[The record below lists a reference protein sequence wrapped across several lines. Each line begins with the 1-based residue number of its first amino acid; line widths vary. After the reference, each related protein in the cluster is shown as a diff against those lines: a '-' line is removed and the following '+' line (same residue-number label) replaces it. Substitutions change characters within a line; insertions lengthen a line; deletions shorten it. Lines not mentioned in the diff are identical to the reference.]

1 MKNMSKKVIRYNR
14 ISTIQ
19 QNLDRQQQ
27 KNHEYDMVFE
37 DRCSGTIPLFERPYG
52 KEIKS
57 VIESGEVGVISIHS
71 IDRLARN
78 LKDLLGLIDFFH
90 LHGVCVSIE
99 NLGLK
104 TLVEGKMNYTIKM
117 LISVMGGFAEI
128 ENEIRK
134 ERQFEGIELAKMKG
148 VYKNRKQ
155 RGKEP
160 IMKFLTKHEKPLQ
173 LLQKGYKA
181 SEVSKIC
188 GIHPNTL
195 TKIKKIVELV

>member
-1 MKNMSKKVIRYNR
+1 MRKKVIRYNR
-14 ISTIQ
+14 ISSVQ
-19 QNLDRQQQ
+19 QNLERQQQ
-27 KNHEYDMVFE
+27 NNQNYDMVFE
-37 DRCSGTIPLFERPYG
+37 DRCSGTIPLFERPFG

-57 VIESGEVGVISIHS
+57 VIESGEVELISVHS

-78 LKDLLGLIDFFH
+78 LRDLLELIDFFH
-90 LHGVCVSIE
+90 SYNVCVSIE

-104 TLVEGKMNYTIKM
+104 TLIDGKMNYTIKM

-134 ERQFEGIELAKMKG
+134 ERQVEGIQLAKMKG
-148 VYKNRKQ
+148 VYKSRKQ

-160 IMKFLTKHEKPLQ
+160 IMKFLSKHEKSLQ

-181 SEVSKIC
+181 TEVSKIWC
-188 GIHPNTL
+188 SPKYIN
-195 TKIKKIVELV
+195 